1 MPQLFKIGSY
11 WIYFWSDE
19 GRPLEPVH
27 VHVSEG
33 RPSRNATK
41 IWITMSGKCLK
52 CHNKS
57 QIPENVLKNLLRM
70 IELRADYIVQRW
82 QERFGEVSYYC

>member
-19 GRPLEPVH
+19 GKPAEPVH

-33 RPSRNATK
+33 RPTRSATK
-41 IWITMSGKCLK
+41 IWITSAGKCLK

-57 QIPENVLKNLLRM
+57 QIPNKILNNIMRM
-70 IELRADYIVQRW
+70 IELRVDYIVECW
-82 QERFGEVSYYC
+82 EERFGEVRYYC